1 MEMFL
6 AGFALSLSAS
16 LDLGIVNVATIK
28 RGLDSGARAAFVLQV
43 GSCLGDMTY
52 ALLSMFGLA
61 LVLADPR
68 VRTAFWLGGTVVLL
82 YLAATMVRDTR
93 RGRSLDIQGGGGGAG
108 TPLHRDFFR
117 GIALALSSPSL
128 IIWFATAGGAVIA
141 GVYGRTQSPPL
152 LFLAGFFSGGIAWA
166 AVLSLISGKG
176 RHMIGPSAQR
186 AFSAASA
193 MLFAG
198 LAVKVF
204 LDGLASR
211 V

>member
-82 YLAATMVRDTR
+82 YLAATMVRDTW
-93 RGRSLDIQGGGGGAG
+93 RGRSLDIQGGGSG

-117 GIALALSSPSL
+117 GIA
-128 IIWFATAGGAVIA
+128 
-141 GVYGRTQSPPL
+141 
-152 LFLAGFFSGGIAWA
+152 
-166 AVLSLISGKG
+166 
-176 RHMIGPSAQR
+176 
-186 AFSAASA
+186 
-193 MLFAG
+193 
-198 LAVKVF
+198 
-204 LDGLASR
+204 
-211 V
+211 